1 MSVIFII
8 SVSSWVLQPQIHFFA
23 EYQDM
28 YNDDGWGQED
38 EEEFQKQVKRE
49 RGKETGM
56 SLPAVTTII
65 PSLQWL
71 C

>member
-1 MSVIFII
+1 MSIIFII
-8 SVSSWVLQPQIHFFA
+8 SVRSWVLQPQIHFFA

-28 YNDDGWGQED
+28 YNDDGVVQED
-38 EEEFQKQVKRE
+38 EEEFLKQVKRE